1 MLLNRYMEENVST
14 IFPTAITIEA
24 LFRDAYR
31 ILEEIQE
38 APEHVD
44 SIFGVLVHCHRTIRN
59 LERIHQNQVRLHG
72 VEAAQDPF
80 DLRGTLDR
88 FITTCNALNYVLTP
102 ILYSPATECFFG
114 LRWTWKRKQISTLEE
129 EFLGHRR
136 MLSLVLTNA
145 M

>member
-1 MLLNRYMEENVST
+1 MLLDRYMEENANT

-44 SIFGVLVHCHRTIRN
+44 SFGGVLVHCHRTIRN

-72 VEAAQDPF
+72 AEAAQDPF

-88 FITTCNALNYVLTP
+88 FIITCNALNYVLTP
-102 ILYSPATECFFG
+102 ILYSPAAECFFG

-129 EFLGHRR
+129 EFAGHRR

>member
-1 MLLNRYMEENVST
+1 MEENDNT

-31 ILEEIQE
+31 ILDEIQD
-38 APEHVD
+38 APEHVE
-44 SIFGVLVHCHRTIRN
+44 SISGVLVHCHRAIRN
-59 LERIHQNQVRLHG
+59 LERIHQNQVQIHG
-72 VEAAQDPF
+72 AEAAQDRF
-80 DLRGTLDR
+80 DLRGALDR

-102 ILYSPATECFFG
+102 TLYSPAAECFFG
-114 LRWTWKRKQISTLEE
+114 IRWTWKRKQIRILEE
-129 EFLGHRR
+129 EFVSHRR